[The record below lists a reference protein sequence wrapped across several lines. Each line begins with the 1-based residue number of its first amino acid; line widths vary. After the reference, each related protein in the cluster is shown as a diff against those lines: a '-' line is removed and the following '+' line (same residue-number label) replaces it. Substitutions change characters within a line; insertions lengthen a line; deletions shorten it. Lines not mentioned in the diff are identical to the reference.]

1 MTVTAQQA
9 EAPRDVPAD
18 SRSHLRLVLAGLM
31 LGMLLAALDQTIVAT
46 ALPTI
51 AGDLGGLNHLSWVV
65 TAYILS
71 STISTPLYGKL
82 GDLYGRKKLYQAAI
96 VIFLVGSALS
106 GLSQSMGQL
115 IAFRALQGIGA
126 GGLIVGAQAIIGD
139 VVSPRERGRYIG
151 IFVGVF
157 GLASV
162 AGPLLGGFF
171 TESLTWRW
179 VFYINL
185 PIGAFAL
192 FVVAGALRLPRHRTQ
207 HRIDYLG
214 AGLLACGVTALILLT
229 TWGGTQYAW
238 DSAPIVVL
246 GILGVAFIVAF
257 VAVERRASEPIL
269 PPGLFTNSVFSVTST
284 IGFIVGF
291 AMFGAIVYLPL
302 FLQTVDGS
310 SPTISGLQTLPLMG
324 GLLVTS
330 VVSGQLIS
338 RWGRYKVF
346 PIIGTATMALGLYL
360 LSLMTAST
368 THWQSSLDML
378 VLGLG
383 LGLVM
388 QVLVVAVQNAVPYR
402 FLGTATSAATF
413 FRSIGGSFGVA
424 VLGAIFTGALQDNLP
439 KYLPPQALARV
450 PQGNVSFN
458 PEQLKALPAP
468 IHDGFVQ
475 AFAHSLETVFL
486 VAVPFA
492 VLAFVLTWFLKE
504 VPLRTSV
511 HVDMDAEPAAEEAAA
526 STSPAG
532 AGATGV
538 PRKPG

>member
-9 EAPRDVPAD
+9 ESPQDGPPEAGGR
-18 SRSHLRLVLAGLM
+18 RLRLILAGLM

-65 TAYILS
+65 TAYILA

-106 GLSQSMGQL
+106 GLSQSMAQL
-115 IAFRALQGIGA
+115 IGFRAIQGVGA
-126 GGLIVGAQAIIGD
+126 GGLIVGALAIIGD
-139 VVSPRERGRYIG
+139 VVSPRERGRYMG
-151 IFVGVF
+151 VFMGVF

-171 TESLTWRW
+171 TESLSWRW

-192 FVVAGALRLPRHRTQ
+192 FVVAGSLRLPRHRTQ
-207 HRIDYLG
+207 HSVDYLG
-214 AGLLACGVTALILLT
+214 AALLALGVTAIILLT

-238 DSAPIVVL
+238 GSAPTL
-246 GILGVAFIVAF
+246 ILAIAGVALIAAF

-269 PPGLFTNSVFSVTST
+269 PPALFTNSVFSVTS
-284 IGFIVGF
+284 IVGFIVGF

-302 FLQTVDGS
+302 FLQTVDGA
-310 SPTISGLQTLPLMG
+310 SPTVSGLRMLPLMG
-324 GLLVTS
+324 GLLLTS
-330 VVSGQLIS
+330 VGSGQLIA

-346 PIIGTATMALGLYL
+346 PIVGTATMTLGLYL
-360 LSLMTAST
+360 LSLMSAAT
-368 THWQSSLDML
+368 THWESSLYML

-424 VLGAIFTGALQDNLP
+424 VFGAIFTATLRDNLP
-439 KYLPPQALARV
+439 KYLPPEALAKV
-450 PQGNVSFN
+450 PHGNVSFN
-458 PEQLKALPAP
+458 PAQLKALPAP
-468 IHDGFVQ
+468 IHNGFVE
-475 AFAHSLETVFL
+475 AFAHSLQTVFL
-486 VAVPFA
+486 VGVPFG

-504 VPLRTSV
+504 VPLRTQA
-511 HVDMDAEPAAEEAAA
+511 HVDVGAESPAAA
-526 STSPAG
+526 TPAG
-532 AGATGV
+532 QPGAGS
-538 PRKPG
+538 